1 MLNQNDLLEVEKEYC
16 LRSLSGF
23 IESAWHVLEPSNEY
37 VHGWHVD
44 ALSEHLEAVET
55 GEITRLLINIPPGT
69 MKSLATS
76 VFFPAWLWA
85 RGHQHYRIIGASYE
99 EGLATRDN
107 LKTRR
112 LVESEWY
119 QSLFPLQ
126 LTSDQNQKTY
136 FENSKSG
143 FRQSCAVKSMT
154 GRRGDIIIWDD
165 PHSVEMAESEEQRL
179 TTLRV
184 FRETLPTRLISPKK
198 SAIIVIMQRLHE
210 KDVSGYI
217 MANDLGYTHLM
228 LPMEFEPERKC
239 ITQIGWEDPRKEDG
253 ELLFPERF
261 PKDVIDRDKKVMGSY
276 AAAGQFQQ
284 RPAPRKGGFFA
295 WDKIVPVRR
304 PPEKIMDVVRYWDKA
319 GSEDSGK
326 YTAGVKIGKMESGA
340 YLIMD
345 VQRGQ
350 WSYLKRENVIKQT
363 AEMDGV
369 NCNIWVEQEPG
380 SGGKESAQRTASM
393 LSGYTVH
400 LDRVQDS
407 KVNRAN
413 PFASQVEAGNVYMIV
428 ADWNQEFLDELK
440 GFPSS
445 EYRDQVDAASAGFL
459 KLQDVNILDKWKALN
474 G

>member
-1 MLNQNDLLEVEKEYC
+1 
-16 LRSLSGF
+16 
-23 IESAWHVLEPSNEY
+23 
-37 VHGWHVD
+37 
-44 ALSEHLEAVET
+44 
-55 GEITRLLINIPPGT
+55 
-69 MKSLATS
+69 
-76 VFFPAWLWA
+76 
-85 RGHQHYRIIGASYE
+85 
-99 EGLATRDN
+99 
-107 LKTRR
+107 
-112 LVESEWY
+112 
-119 QSLFPLQ
+119 
-126 LTSDQNQKTY
+126 
-136 FENSKSG
+136 
-143 FRQSCAVKSMT
+143 
-154 GRRGDIIIWDD
+154 
-165 PHSVEMAESEEQRL
+165 
-179 TTLRV
+179 
-184 FRETLPTRLISPKK
+184 
-198 SAIIVIMQRLHE
+198 
-210 KDVSGYI
+210 
-217 MANDLGYTHLM
+217 
-228 LPMEFEPERKC
+228 
-239 ITQIGWEDPRKEDG
+239 
-253 ELLFPERF
+253 
-261 PKDVIDRDKKVMGSY
+261 
-276 AAAGQFQQ
+276 
-284 RPAPRKGGFFA
+284 
-295 WDKIVPVRR
+295 
-304 PPEKIMDVVRYWDKA
+304 
-319 GSEDSGK
+319 
-326 YTAGVKIGKMESGA
+326 MESGA